1 LILSKSDDAFRDEVR
16 THFDA
21 RIPTAMREAS
31 KLMTSVYA
39 KRDVMDLWQRTL
51 HEKGWGTP
59 MWPLEYG
66 GCDWSPAQHFIF
78 AEEKAHT
85 GAPPYLS
92 LGAVMCGAV
101 IIKFGTQEQKRH
113 FLPRMASGEDYWC
126 QGYSEPGS
134 GSDLAALS
142 LRAEEDGR
150 DLVLNGSKIWTS
162 HAHEADWM
170 YALVRSTSG
179 SRQQNGI
186 TFLLVDMRTPGIE
199 VRPIVFL
206 TGEHIQNEVV
216 FRDVRVPLANVVGEL
231 NQGWT
236 VAKYLMEF
244 ERGGQLWSPE
254 HQMKLDGIAAFA
266 QKSGV
271 CDAAFIARLA
281 AARIDLMTFRALEW
295 REMSARSGSPGV
307 GSSMLKMLGTELSQ
321 RITELALEAGRYHA
335 MAYQPGLTTPGGNT
349 PWAVETLAPPV
360 VSAEAAAYALRYFN
374 DRAGSIYAGSNEIQR
389 NILAKRQLGL

>member
-1 LILSKSDDAFRDEVR
+1 LIFSERDEVFR
-16 THFDA
+16 AEVRAHFDA
-21 RIPTAMREAS
+21 RIPKAMRDAS

-39 KRDVMDLWQRTL
+39 KRDVMDHWQATL
-51 HEKGWGTP
+51 HEKGWGAP
-59 MWPLEYG
+59 AWAVEYG
-66 GCDWSPAQHFIF
+66 GCDWTPARHFIF
-78 AEEKAHT
+78 AEEKARA

-101 IIKFGTQEQKRH
+101 IIAFGTEQQKRR
-113 FLPRMASGEDYWC
+113 FLPPMISGEEYWC

-142 LRAEEDGR
+142 LRAEEDGT
-150 DLVLNGSKIWTS
+150 DFVLNGSKIWTS

-170 YALVRSTSG
+170 YALVRSTPG
-179 SRQQNGI
+179 SRLQNGI
-186 TFLLVDMRTPGIE
+186 TFLLLDMRVPGIE

-216 FRDVRVPLANVVGEL
+216 FRNVRVPIANAVGEPGK
-231 NQGWT
+231 GWT

-254 HQMKLDGIAAFA
+254 HEAKLDGIAAFA
-266 QKSGV
+266 EKIGLRDPS
-271 CDAAFIARLA
+271 FLARLA
-281 AARIDLMTFRALEW
+281 AVRIELMTMRALEW
-295 REMSARSGSPGV
+295 RDLSARDGSPGV
-307 GSSMLKMLGTELSQ
+307 SSSMLKVMGTALSQ
-321 RITELALEAGRYHA
+321 RMTELALEAGGYGA
-335 MAYQPGLTTPGGNT
+335 FAYQPGLAAPGGET
-349 PWAVETLAPPV
+349 PWPFATVTPPV
-360 VSAEAAAYALRYFN
+360 AAPEAAAFTLRYFN